1 MSEYLATLQYQAHF
15 CAYGPV
21 LEDSIAELFLEGLDS
36 KWVQGRI
43 LCECVDSTG
52 PPLDRI
58 VSLAR
63 QFEQLSITT
72 KQLHRQ
78 PTPTPSSP
86 LPSIPASFEC
96 VATMENG
103 GHGAMASLS
112 PTQY

>member
-1 MSEYLATLQYQAHF
+1 MSEYLVALQQQAPF
-15 CAYGPV
+15 CAYGSAF
-21 LEDSIAELFLEGLDS
+21 EDRVAELVLEGLDS
-36 KWVQGRI
+36 KRVQDRI
-43 LCECVDSTG
+43 LRECVGSTVLT
-52 PPLDRI
+52 LDRI

-86 LPSIPASFEC
+86 LPSILASFEC
-96 VATMENG
+96 VATMQNG

-112 PTQY
+112 PIQY